1 LEIKGGFS
9 DLAASVADAI
19 RGHVFKHYIEP
30 ARRRGDRTVSVTAG
44 QIHSEMQMKNRLP
57 AVCSAI
63 GSLKFEDGCR
73 VKVRPVAVP
82 LNSST
87 TKFTIDV

>member
-1 LEIKGGFS
+1 M
-9 DLAASVADAI
+9 AASVADSI
-19 RGHVFKHYIEP
+19 RGHVLKHYIEP
-30 ARRRGDRTVSVTAG
+30 ARKRGDRTVSVTAG
-44 QIHSEMQMKNRLP
+44 QIHSEMHMKNRLP

-63 GSLKFEDGCR
+63 GSLKFEDECR

-87 TKFTIDV
+87 TESTIEV